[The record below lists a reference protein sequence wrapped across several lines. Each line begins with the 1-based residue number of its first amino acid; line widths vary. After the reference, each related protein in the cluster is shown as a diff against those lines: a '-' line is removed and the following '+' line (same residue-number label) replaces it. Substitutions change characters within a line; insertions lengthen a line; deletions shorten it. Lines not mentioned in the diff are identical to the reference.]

1 MFRFVLVNHVRGGG
15 NFQYLQRHVTR
26 HQGNVTKLNTS
37 QKFEKEVFGMNYCT
51 PFFFWIKAGAGRPR
65 FVHRCACAAAARRV
79 FVHRLCSGAVVSALR
94 GIISAVLLHLAR
106 NPFVAQSLQ
115 NKRTDSENAKMN
127 NPGPQG
133 GHGSVSLK
141 QTPNLNTAT

>member
-51 PFFFWIKAGAGRPR
+51 PFFFWIKAGRGGRVLCIAVHAPPPR
-65 FVHRCACAAAARRV
+65 AAC
-79 FVHRLCSGAVVSALR
+79 LCIACVAERWL
-94 GIISAVLLHLAR
+94 AHLG
-106 NPFVAQSLQ
+106 
-115 NKRTDSENAKMN
+115 E
-127 NPGPQG
+127 
-133 GHGSVSLK
+133 
-141 QTPNLNTAT
+141 